1 VKRIYLLG
9 ATGSIGQQTIEIIR
23 ANTEDFELKGISGY
37 SNFSLVK
44 DLVREFNLDIVS
56 VKTKEQADEIK
67 SDFPDL
73 HVVYGEEGLTTLAS
87 FNPNQEI
94 TIINALVGMVG
105 LKPTL
110 RAIEVNRTI
119 LLANKETLVVGG
131 HLIRDKL
138 LSSKAAIYPIDSEH
152 SALWQALNGEENQ
165 AVKRL
170 IITASG
176 GAFRDKTREE
186 LKNVTLEEALNHPN
200 WSMGKKITV
209 DSATMINK
217 GFEIIEAAYLFDIDI
232 NKIEAILHKESIIH
246 SMIEFIDGSIMVQI
260 ADHDMRLPI
269 SYAMYYP
276 RRKPSIANKMDL
288 LRLNNLH
295 FSKIDESRYPCLTY
309 ANEAF
314 IKGGSMRT
322 VLNAANEIAVQ
333 LFIDGKIDFLD
344 IEKIIKSEMDNHKVI
359 PYPSLE
365 EIYQIDQEIKQRV
378 LKLHEGA

>member
-1 VKRIYLLG
+1 MKKIYLLG
-9 ATGSIGQQTIEIIR
+9 ATGSIGQQTIEIIK
-23 ANTEDFELKGISGY
+23 ANSEDFVLKGISGY
-37 SNFSLVK
+37 NNFELIK
-44 DLVREFNLDIVS
+44 QLTYDFNLDVVC
-56 VKTKEQADEIK
+56 VKTKEQAEELSLEHPNLK
-67 SDFPDL
+67 VL
-73 HVVYGEEGLTTLAS
+73 YGEEGLTDLAS

-131 HLIRDKL
+131 HLIREKL
-138 LSSKAAIYPIDSEH
+138 LTSKSAIYPIDSEH
-152 SALWQALNGEENQ
+152 SALWQALNGEETQ

-176 GAFRDKTREE
+176 GAFRDKTRDE

-217 GFEIIEAAYLFDIDI
+217 GFEIIEAAYLFNIDI

-246 SMIEFIDGSIMVQI
+246 SMIEFVDGSIMAQI

-295 FSKIDESRYPCLTY
+295 FSKIDESRYPCLAY
-309 ANEAF
+309 AREAF

-322 VLNAANEIAVQ
+322 VLNAANEVAVQ
-333 LFIDGKIDFLD
+333 LFIEGKISFLD
-344 IEKIIKSEMDNHKVI
+344 IEKIIKNELDNHKI
-359 PYPSLE
+359 NPYPSLE
-365 EIYQIDQEIKQRV
+365 EIYLIDQEIKQRI